1 MKICPK
7 CKNEYRDGITHC
19 ADCDCELISVNEENS
34 DKKMLI
40 QAPYPVVTK
49 VQEYLE
55 YCKFTSLSADEPDE
69 NGIMSLYCSAK
80 EHKNAFKQMNVFIAE
95 EQRKAEEN
103 KLASMSEEELAALEA
118 QREELVKQVPPSN
131 IYQNYE
137 EKAEENKSSA
147 ISFLII
153 GILGVVLVALSWFEM
168 LPFSIGGKGNWF
180 SHGVMFVFFVLFII
194 IGVVSA
200 KNVGKYKE
208 LIHKE
213 ADSKGELEKFMEE
226 QFNPVLLSQI
236 MAETEEEA
244 YFRRMSYMR
253 KKVVE
258 AFPELANKGSFV
270 ESLLD
275 KHYDDIFG

>member
-19 ADCDCELISVNEENS
+19 ADCDCELISVEEES
-34 DKKMLI
+34 SGKKVLL
-40 QAPYPVVTK
+40 QAPYPITTQVK
-49 VQEYLE
+49 EYLE
-55 YCKFTSLSADEPDE
+55 YCKFTSISEEEPDE
-69 NGIMSLYCSAK
+69 NGIVSLYCSEK
-80 EHKNAFKQMNVFIAE
+80 EYKQAFKQMNVFIAE
-95 EQRKAEEN
+95 EQRKAQEAR
-103 KLASMSEEELAALEA
+103 LASMTEEEIAAMEA
-118 QREELVKQVPPSN
+118 QREEMVKQIPPSN

-153 GILGVVLVALSWFEM
+153 GMLGAVLVALSWFGK
-168 LPFSIGGKGNWF
+168 LPFYIGGKGNWF
-180 SHGVMFVFFVLFII
+180 SHGVMFIFFILFIVIGI
-194 IGVVSA
+194 ISA
-200 KNVGKYKE
+200 KNVGKYKD

-226 QFNPVLLSQI
+226 QFSPVLLTQI

-244 YFRRMSYMR
+244 YFKRMAYMR

-258 AFPELANKGSFV
+258 AFPELANRGSFV